1 MGERYVRNVQVRGSI
16 PLISTMN
23 QDKGVRWVARSAEFE
38 RRTKETDIQITINL
52 DGKGV
57 SSIDTSIPFLDH
69 MFELM
74 AAHGFMDLTVRAK
87 GDTKIDY
94 HHTVEDLGICL
105 GQAIGEALGEKKA
118 IKRYGQAIVPMDEAL
133 AQVVIDISN
142 RPYLSYKVALKTNL
156 TGQFDVGILSEFFRA
171 LANHAGLTMHVE
183 LISGDDPHHIAEA
196 IFKAFGR
203 ALDAA
208 SQREE
213 RLEGVPSTKG
223 IL

>member
-1 MGERYVRNVQVRGSI
+1 V
-16 PLISTMN
+16 P
-23 QDKGVRWVARSAEFE
+23 RSAEVE
-38 RRTKETDIQITINL
+38 RRTKETEIQITINL
-52 DGKGV
+52 DGKGL

-87 GDTKIDY
+87 GDTEVDY

-105 GQAIGEALGEKKA
+105 GQAISEALGEKKA

-133 AQVVIDISN
+133 AQVVIDVSN
-142 RPYLSYKVALKTNL
+142 RPYLSYKVTLKTSL

-171 LANHAGLTMHVE
+171 LANHAGLTMHIE
-183 LISGDDPHHIAEA
+183 LVSGDDPHHSAEA
-196 IFKAFGR
+196 IFKAFAR
-203 ALDAA
+203 ALDEA

-223 IL
+223 LL

>member
-1 MGERYVRNVQVRGSI
+1 M
-16 PLISTMN
+16 P
-23 QDKGVRWVARSAEFE
+23 RSAEIE

-69 MFELM
+69 MFALM
-74 AAHGFMDLTVRAK
+74 AAHGFMDLTIRAK

-105 GQAIGEALGEKKA
+105 GQAISEALGEKKA
-118 IKRYGQAIVPMDEAL
+118 IKRYGQAVVPMDEAL

-142 RPYLSYKVALKTNL
+142 RPYLSYKVSLKTSL
-156 TGQFDVGILSEFFRA
+156 TGQFDVGILNEFFRA
-171 LANHAGLTMHVE
+171 LANHAGLTMHIE
-183 LISGDDPHHIAEA
+183 LISGDDPHHSAEA
-196 IFKAFGR
+196 IFKAFAR
-203 ALDAA
+203 ALDQA
-208 SQREE
+208 SQSEE

>member
-1 MGERYVRNVQVRGSI
+1 V
-16 PLISTMN
+16 P
-23 QDKGVRWVARSAEFE
+23 RSAEVE
-38 RRTKETDIQITINL
+38 RRTKETDIQITLNL
-52 DGKGV
+52 DGKGL

-74 AAHGFMDLTVRAK
+74 AAHGFMDLTVKAK
-87 GDTKIDY
+87 GDTEIDY

-105 GQAIGEALGEKKA
+105 GQAISKALGEKKA

-142 RPYLSYKVALKTNL
+142 RPYLSYKVALETSL

-171 LANHAGLTMHVE
+171 LVNHAGLTMHIE
-183 LISGDDPHHIAEA
+183 LVSGDDPHHSAEA
-196 IFKAFGR
+196 IFKAFAR
-203 ALDAA
+203 ALDDA
-208 SQREE
+208 SQSEE

-223 IL
+223 LL

>member
-1 MGERYVRNVQVRGSI
+1 MPR
-16 PLISTMN
+16 STEV
-23 QDKGVRWVARSAEFE
+23 K
-38 RRTKETDIQITINL
+38 RRTKETDIQITLNL
-52 DGKGV
+52 DGKGI
-57 SSIDTSIPFLDH
+57 SSIDTSMPFLDH

-74 AAHGFMDLTVRAK
+74 AAHGFMDLTVKAK
-87 GDTKIDY
+87 GDTEIDY

-142 RPYLSYKVALKTNL
+142 RPYLSYKVALDTSL

-171 LANHAGLTMHVE
+171 LVNHAGLTMHVE
-183 LISGDDPHHIAEA
+183 LVSGDDPHHSAEA
-196 IFKAFGR
+196 IFKAFAR
-203 ALDAA
+203 ALDDA

-223 IL
+223 LL

>member
-1 MGERYVRNVQVRGSI
+1 VE
-16 PLISTMN
+16 
-23 QDKGVRWVARSAEFE
+23 RSADVE
-38 RRTKETDIQITINL
+38 RRTKETDIQITLNL

-57 SSIDTSIPFLDH
+57 SSVDTGIPFLDH

-74 AAHGFMDLTVRAK
+74 AAHGFLDLTVRAK
-87 GDTKIDY
+87 GDTEIDY

-105 GQAIGEALGEKKA
+105 GQAISEALGEKKA

-133 AQVVIDISN
+133 AQVVIDTSN
-142 RPYLSYKVALKTNL
+142 RPYLSYKVTLKTSL

-171 LANHAGLTMHVE
+171 LVNHAGLTMHIE
-183 LISGDDPHHIAEA
+183 LVSGDDPHHSAEA
-196 IFKAFGR
+196 IFKAFAR
-203 ALDAA
+203 ALDEA

-223 IL
+223 LL

>member
-1 MGERYVRNVQVRGSI
+1 V
-16 PLISTMN
+16 P
-23 QDKGVRWVARSAEFE
+23 RSAEVE
-38 RRTKETDIQITINL
+38 RRTKETDIQITLNL
-52 DGKGV
+52 DGKGI

-74 AAHGFMDLTVRAK
+74 AAHGFMDLTVKAK
-87 GDTKIDY
+87 GDTEIDY

-142 RPYLSYKVALKTNL
+142 RPYLSYKVPLETSL

-171 LANHAGLTMHVE
+171 LVNHAGLTMHVE
-183 LISGDDPHHIAEA
+183 LVSGDDPHHSAEA
-196 IFKAFGR
+196 IFKAFAR
-203 ALDAA
+203 ALDDA

-223 IL
+223 LL